1 MSFSRALLVGSAAAL
16 ALAGAAHADMS
27 GLVGN
32 TIQITGANNLNVK
45 IQLHADGTY
54 QTTSPQGVVKGTW
67 KADGDKLCYT
77 QTDPAPPAG
86 RPNPFCAQGMDGKK
100 VGDTWTV
107 PGQGGAPGM
116 NGSVVAGQ

>member
-1 MSFSRALLVGSAAAL
+1 MKLRVFLIG
-16 ALAGAAHADMS
+16 AGAAVALGGAAWADMS

-32 TIQITGANNLNVK
+32 TIHMTGPNNMDIKVQIK
-45 IQLHADGTY
+45 ADGTY
-54 QTTSPQGVVKGTW
+54 QTVSAQGTVKGTW

-77 QTDPAPPAG
+77 QTDPAPPAA

-107 PGQGGAPGM
+107 PGPNNTTM